1 MECHQLVSLSAAAI
15 VSSGSISSIIII
27 IVAAATDGDKL
38 RRCSP
43 AGASVTPYSVND
55 CAPRHRQ

>member
-38 RRCSP
+38 WRCSL
-43 AGASVTPYSVND
+43 AGASVTP
-55 CAPRHRQ
+55 